1 MVIDSYRAV
10 ISDPSNPRVYLL
22 LADAWCEMGH
32 EFDNAKEALA
42 TGRRLCKEGIDQLT
56 SRYDE
61 LDRLQREH
69 EEEKYVVCLSV
80 CLSNLSSMRVVI
92 LCRRITIVCVSTF

>member
-1 MVIDSYRAV
+1 MVDSYRAV
-10 ISDPSNPRVYLL
+10 ITDPSNPKVYLL
-22 LADAWCEMGH
+22 LADAWCEMGR

-61 LDRLQREH
+61 LDKLQREH
-69 EEEKYVVCLSV
+69 EEEKCVHLSVCLYVCLSV
-80 CLSNLSSMRVVI
+80 CLSVCGSL
-92 LCRRITIVCVSTF
+92 LIVLKCSCHC